1 MFKTEHD
8 LQKGF
13 YLHVNKYYK
22 ELRFCLFAIPNGGDR
37 NTLVAMKLRNEGVVS
52 GIPDMFLCK
61 GGKTFMYELKN
72 GLKKK
77 PSKVQVRQI
86 HLFRRENFPVYV
98 CRDIS
103 EIFWALW
110 LSMKSIDSKFEFK
123 PETMK
128 YLGLTKEEYE
138 YQSRVFLYLYGLRFD
153 EMVIIADLCGGGDT
167 EKFVTEIMKFKGM
180 LFDEANGFEVVITGD
195 GKAKYL
201 IKIEAK
207 EE

>member
-1 MFKTEHD
+1 MFNSEHEF
-8 LQKGF
+8 QKAF
-13 YLHVNKYYK
+13 YLHVNKHYP

-77 PSKVQVRQI
+77 PSKNQVRQI
-86 HLFRRENFPVYV
+86 HLFRREKFPVYV
-98 CRDIS
+98 CRNID

-110 LSMKSIDSKFEFK
+110 LSLYSIDSKFK
-123 PETMK
+123 LKTETIK

-138 YQSRVFLYLYGLRFD
+138 YQSRVFGYLYDLAFD
-153 EMVIIADLCGGGDT
+153 QMVIIADLCKGGSP
-167 EKFVTEIMKFKGM
+167 ENFLNEVYKFKDM
-180 LFDEANGFEVVITGD
+180 LFDEANGFEVIITGNY
-195 GKAKYL
+195 KADYL
-201 IKIEAK
+201 IKIVAK